1 MMKKLLLMLLLV
13 SSLFATTYT
22 EKWYGRNTD
31 KNGVTFN
38 GLENNSFI
46 KGKNEKVRVSLGIMC
61 NEYSGDLTGMGIIA
75 IINKFNKEKVSY
87 IDLSV
92 GDFYTTTDVLM
103 VKSDGIS
110 FRINMEDTTDLL
122 REMIKQSEKN
132 AKEKIYIKVYDT
144 TDKVILSM
152 ESTLIGVRAA
162 LEDTENPGDPNF

>member
-1 MMKKLLLMLLLV
+1 MKKVILMLVLCLGV
-13 SSLFATTYT
+13 FAETTSG
-22 EKWYGRNTD
+22 KWYGRNTD
-31 KNGVTFN
+31 KGGLTFN
-38 GLENNSFI
+38 GIETKDFI

-92 GDFYTTTDVLM
+92 GDFYTTTNVLM

-132 AKEKIYIKVYDT
+132 AI
-144 TDKVILSM
+144 
-152 ESTLIGVRAA
+152 
-162 LEDTENPGDPNF
+162 N

>member
-1 MMKKLLLMLLLV
+1 
-13 SSLFATTYT
+13 
-22 EKWYGRNTD
+22 
-31 KNGVTFN
+31 
-38 GLENNSFI
+38 
-46 KGKNEKVRVSLGIMC
+46 
-61 NEYSGDLTGMGIIA
+61 
-75 IINKFNKEKVSY
+75 
-87 IDLSV
+87 
-92 GDFYTTTDVLM
+92 M